1 MKKVV
6 ENRKG
11 QLMHMPFA
19 MIFSIILIIAFIATA
34 FYVINH
40 FLDTSACGSTCS
52 FYSDLQKDVESV
64 WNSEGAS
71 KVFSESL
78 PSKIEYLCFINYSM
92 PKNLNGLNSAERQ
105 IANKIY
111 DELDMYKTK
120 RANVFAYPSKKACSE
135 CRYSFI
141 RYISIDTNPK
151 CYKNTG
157 KVSIRLEKS
166 SEEAFIR
173 IE

>member
-1 MKKVV
+1 MKKR
-6 ENRKG
+6 NKKG

-19 MIFSIILIIAFIATA
+19 MIFSIILIIAFVVTA
-34 FYVINH
+34 FYVIKY
-40 FLDTSACGSTCS
+40 FLDTSSCGSTCS
-52 FYSDLQKDVESV
+52 FYADFQTDVESV

-71 KVFSESL
+71 KVFTESL

-92 PKNLNGLNSAERQ
+92 PKNLNGLNSVERQ
-105 IANKIY
+105 IATEIY

-120 RANVFAYPSKKACSE
+120 RANVFVYQSKKTCQE

-141 RYISIDTNPK
+141 RYISIDTNPR

-157 KVSIRLEKS
+157 KVSVRLEKS
-166 SEEAFIR
+166 SEEAFVRVI
-173 IE
+173 